1 MEHGK
6 ITAVNYEDGVV
17 TCNVQAIRRSNEYRN
32 VPVMKPFG
40 GMYRT
45 PKPGQLVAMDSLND
59 GTRFI
64 IGYIARDSSDTPPE
78 DMKPEELVFRVD
90 DETVIEMRQN
100 PDGSYDLNLGASG
113 DVTINGEVQ

>member
-6 ITAVNYEDGVV
+6 ITAVNYQDGVV
-17 TCNVQAIRRSNEYRN
+17 TCNVQAIRLSNEYRN
-32 VPVMKPFG
+32 VPVLKPFG

-59 GTRFI
+59 GTWFI

-78 DMKPEELVFRVD
+78 ELKPEELVFRVD
-90 DETVIEMRQN
+90 EETVIEMRQN
-100 PDGSYDLNLGASG
+100 DDDTYDVTIDASG
-113 DVTINGEVQ
+113 DVVINGTVQ